1 MKKDEL
7 TTYESMNIDK
17 ELAISSVIH
26 IIVTTKELNEFAT
39 NANEDDI
46 LFLKTG
52 EDPLA
57 AIITKD
63 EFRSELSEQ
72 QLKESIEIL
81 KNTPGKIT
89 IYHVESTN
97 EPLFFKVDKTELLN

>member
-1 MKKDEL
+1 MKKDKL
-7 TTYESMNIDK
+7 TTYKSMNIDK

-26 IIVTTKELNEFAT
+26 IIVTTKELNEFAK

-52 EDPLA
+52 ENPLA

-63 EFRSELSEQ
+63 EFRSELTKQ
-72 QLKESIEIL
+72 QLKESVEIL
-81 KNTPGKIT
+81 KNTTGKIT
-89 IYHVESTN
+89 IYHIESNN
-97 EPLFFKVDKTELLN
+97 EPLFFKVDKSELSD